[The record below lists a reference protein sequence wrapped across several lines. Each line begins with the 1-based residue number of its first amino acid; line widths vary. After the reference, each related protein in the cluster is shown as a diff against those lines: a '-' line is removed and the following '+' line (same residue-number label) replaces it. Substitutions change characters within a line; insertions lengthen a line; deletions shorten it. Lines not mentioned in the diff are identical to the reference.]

1 MVAADVPVPPSVMP
15 AGSVTNVRLTEL
27 ATVAVTATVPEA
39 VVAAKTGLL
48 TRVARPSIIKPASSL
63 RFIFHLLSS
72 MRTRYVFHAGTEV
85 LMQLHCHGA
94 VNSALQTKDI
104 RLWFAL

>member
-1 MVAADVPVPPSVMP
+1 MVAADVPVPPGVMP

-39 VVAAKTGLL
+39 VVAKTGLL
-48 TRVARPSIIKPASSL
+48 TRVAKPSTIKPASSL